1 MKGLNMNRKLIPV
14 AVVLIALVTLA
25 CGLSSLS
32 NLVGG
37 NASSVSS
44 MWSDVP
50 VMDGLSKSSLNLPL
64 EAKALVQGYIA
75 AASQGQGNIDF
86 IAYTTGQTPVD
97 VSNYYTIDRM
107 TQAGWAGSDQPGCT
121 SYDMGTSTSN
131 SSANSN
137 SALCFF
143 AKDEGNNKSALLAI
157 LATPDS
163 DKASQTDVFFARIEV
178 NNTQTSTP

>member
-1 MKGLNMNRKLIPV
+1 MNRKLIPV
-14 AVVLIALVTLA
+14 VVLLVTLVTLG
-25 CGLSSLS
+25 CGLSTLS
-32 NLVGG
+32 SLVGG

-50 VMDGLSKSSLNLPL
+50 VMDGLSKSSLDLPL
-64 EAKALVQGYIA
+64 EAKMLVQGYIA
-75 AASQGQGNIDF
+75 AASKGQGNIDF
-86 IAYTTGQTPVD
+86 IAYTTAHTPVD
-97 VSNYYTIDRM
+97 VSNYYTVDRM

-131 SSANSN
+131 SSTTSN

-143 AKDEGNNKSALLAI
+143 AKDEGNNKGALLAI

-163 DKASQTDVFFARIEV
+163 NKSSQTDVFFARIEV
-178 NNTQTSTP
+178 SNIQTSTP

>member
-1 MKGLNMNRKLIPV
+1 MNRKLIPV
-14 AVVLIALVTLA
+14 AVLFIALTTLA
-25 CGLSSLS
+25 CGLSSVS

-50 VMDGLSKSSLNLPL
+50 VMNGLSKSDLNLPL
-64 EAKALVQGYIA
+64 EAKVLIQGYIA

-86 IAYTTGQTPVD
+86 IAYTTGQTSAD
-97 VSNYYTIDRM
+97 VTDYYTVDRM

-121 SYDMGTSTSN
+121 SYDMGTSTSD
-131 SSANSN
+131 SSSN
-137 SALCFF
+137 TNGALCFF
-143 AKDEGNNKSALLAI
+143 AKDEGNNKGALLAI

-163 DKASQTDVFFARIEV
+163 DKAGQTDVFFARIEV
-178 NNTQTSTP
+178 NNIQSTP